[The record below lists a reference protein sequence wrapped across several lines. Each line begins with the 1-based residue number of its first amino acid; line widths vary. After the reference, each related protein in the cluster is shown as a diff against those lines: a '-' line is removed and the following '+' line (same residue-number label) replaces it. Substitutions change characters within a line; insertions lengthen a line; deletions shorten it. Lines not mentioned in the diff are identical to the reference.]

1 MSVLNIGI
9 AGLGRL
15 GKIHA
20 ENIAFRLSG
29 AKLMAAC
36 SIIPGELEFAK
47 ESLGVGYNTDSFT
60 DLLKAPGI
68 DAVAIVTT
76 SGLHAAQIEEALDAG
91 KHVFCEKPLGVT
103 MEECRIAERAVE
115 KHPDLIFQLGFM
127 RRFDPS
133 YVYAKKKVDEG
144 TIGTPYLVK
153 TSGLDPIKF
162 VEGALKFAPTSG
174 GLFLDMAVHDIDV
187 ARWFLGSDPVSVT
200 AFGSSFGYPEFAE
213 IGDCEAGVALYKHE
227 NGSMAIIHVGRTA
240 SHGYHIETEIVGTL
254 GTLRIGG
261 VPRKNQCDVYAEGG
275 VLTECPE
282 HFPERFDDAYRLE
295 MQAFVNAVKEN
306 RKPEITVYDG
316 TVCTKI
322 GYATTEAFK
331 TGEMVR
337 F

>member
-15 GKIHA
+15 GRIHA
-20 ENIAFRLSG
+20 GNIASRLSG
-29 AKLMAAC
+29 ARLAAAC
-36 SIIPGELEFAK
+36 SIIPDELVYAK
-47 ESLGVGYNTDSFT
+47 NVLGVENCTDNFT
-60 DLLKAPGI
+60 DLLKTPGL
-68 DAVAIVTT
+68 DAIAVITT
-76 SGLHAAQIEEALDAG
+76 SGMHAQHIEQALEAG

-103 MEECRIAERAVE
+103 MEQCKQAERAVE
-115 KHPDLIFQLGFM
+115 MHPELIFQLGFM

-133 YVYAKKKVDEG
+133 YVYAKKKINEG
-144 TIGTPYLVK
+144 LIGTPYLIK
-153 TSGLDPIKF
+153 TTSLDPIDF

-187 ARWFLGSDPVSVT
+187 ARWFLGSDPVAVT
-200 AFGSSFGYPEFAE
+200 AYGSSFGFPAFAE
-213 IGDCEAGVALYKHE
+213 IGDCESGVALYKHE
-227 NGSMAIIHVGRTA
+227 NGALAVIHVGRTA
-240 SHGYHIETEIVGTL
+240 SHGYHIETEIVGTS
-254 GTLRIGG
+254 GSLRIGG
-261 VPRKNQCDVYAEGG
+261 IPRKNACEIYGAGG
-275 VLTECPE
+275 VLVECPE

-295 MQAFVNAVKEN
+295 MQAFVDAVRDN

-331 TGEMVR
+331 SGEMIR